1 MEKSQQKQQQPKDSA
16 KHYSMLENNINH
28 ILKFYLTT

>member
-1 MEKSQQKQQQPKDSA
+1 MEKSQQQQQSKDLA

-28 ILKFYLTT
+28 IMRSYLTV